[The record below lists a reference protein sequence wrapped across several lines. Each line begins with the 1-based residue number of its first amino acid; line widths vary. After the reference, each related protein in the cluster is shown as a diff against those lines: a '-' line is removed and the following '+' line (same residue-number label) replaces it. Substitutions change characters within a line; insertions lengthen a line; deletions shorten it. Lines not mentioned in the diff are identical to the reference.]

1 MNLNDKRTKGRH
13 NLTRQRMFEY
23 NKLMRIINNR
33 YSYIIKNNPNDVKLP
48 FRYIEK
54 TVGEYGRVAIYK
66 HPDYGVAAYKAVMA
80 GNLNIYGL
88 PNTYFLYTANGKN
101 MVSQVNADDENLL
114 IMTDTYMGTALSQIA
129 DRYADMLGK
138 IRETINTNVA
148 AMRTPFIVQAP
159 KERMLEVKL
168 ALEAVNEAP
177 EVVVDDNFDFAKTIN
192 VVELKT
198 ADNLETL
205 EVEYHNTLSRF
216 LEEIGFS
223 SVLIT
228 KKERLVSA
236 EADSNG
242 STLIAFDN
250 EAYESRVDF
259 VLGLKEKFGLEVQL
273 VKSNI
278 DILRDFGTTT
288 ETRPVVTEEE
298 ELNT

>member
-1 MNLNDKRTKGRH
+1 MNLNDKRLKNRQNLSRH
-13 NLTRQRMFEY
+13 KMFEY
-23 NKLMRIINNR
+23 NKLMRIVNNR
-33 YSYIIKNNPNDVKLP
+33 YSYIIKENPDKIVLP
-48 FRYIEK
+48 FRYVEK
-54 TVGEYGRVAIYK
+54 TVAESGRVAVYK
-66 HPDYGVAAYKAVMA
+66 HPDYGVAAYRAVMA

-101 MVSQVNADDENLL
+101 MVSQVQADDPDL
-114 IMTDTYMGTALSQIA
+114 IIMSDMYNGQALSLIA
-129 DRYADMLGK
+129 DRYAEMLGK
-138 IRETINTNVA
+138 IRETISTNIA

-159 KERMLEVKL
+159 KERMLEVRL
-168 ALEAVNEAP
+168 ALEAVNESP

-198 ADNLETL
+198 PDNLETL
-205 EVEYHNTLSRF
+205 EVEYHNTFSRF

-250 EAYESRVDF
+250 EAYESRVNF
-259 VLGLKEKFGLEVQL
+259 VLALKEKFNLDVEL

-278 DILRDFGTTT
+278 DILRDFGKTT
-288 ETRPVVTEEE
+288 ETRPIVTEEK
-298 ELNT
+298 ELQ

>member
-1 MNLNDKRTKGRH
+1 MNLNDKRIKNRQVLSRH
-13 NLTRQRMFEY
+13 KMFEY
-23 NKLMRIINNR
+23 NKLMRIVKNR
-33 YSYIIKNNPNDVKLP
+33 YSYIIKDNPDKIVLP
-48 FRYIEK
+48 FRYVEK
-54 TVGEYGRVAIYK
+54 TVAESGRVAIYK
-66 HPDYGVAAYKAVMA
+66 HPDYGVAAYRAVMA

-88 PNTYFLYTANGKN
+88 PNTYFLFTANGKN
-101 MVSQVNADDENLL
+101 MVSQVNADDENLI
-114 IMTDTYMGTALSQIA
+114 IMSDMYNGEALSLIA
-129 DRYADMLGK
+129 DRYAEMLGR
-138 IRETINTNVA
+138 IRETISTNIA

-159 KERMLEVKL
+159 KERMLEVRL
-168 ALEAVNEAP
+168 ALEAVNESP

-198 ADNLETL
+198 PDNLETL
-205 EVEYHNTLSRF
+205 EVEYHNTFSRF

-250 EAYESRVDF
+250 EAYESRVNF
-259 VLGLKEKFGLEVQL
+259 VLELKEKFNLDVEL

-278 DILRDFGTTT
+278 DILRDFGKTT
-288 ETRPVVTEEE
+288 ETRPIVTEEK
-298 ELNT
+298 ELQ

>member
-1 MNLNDKRTKGRH
+1 MNLNDKRIKNRQVLSRH
-13 NLTRQRMFEY
+13 KMFEY
-23 NKLMRIINNR
+23 NKLMRIVKNR
-33 YSYIIKNNPNDVKLP
+33 YSYIIKDNPDKIVLP
-48 FRYIEK
+48 FRYVEK
-54 TVGEYGRVAIYK
+54 TVAESGRVAIYK
-66 HPDYGVAAYKAVMA
+66 HPDYGVAAYRAVMA
-80 GNLNIYGL
+80 GNINIYGL

-101 MVSQVNADDENLL
+101 MVSQVNADDENLI
-114 IMTDTYMGTALSQIA
+114 IMSDMYNGEALSLIA
-129 DRYADMLGK
+129 DRYAEMLGK
-138 IRETINTNVA
+138 IRETISTNIA

-159 KERMLEVKL
+159 KERMLEVRL
-168 ALEAVNEAP
+168 ALEAVNESP

-198 ADNLETL
+198 PDNLETL
-205 EVEYHNTLSRF
+205 EVEYHNTFSRF

-250 EAYESRVDF
+250 EAYESRVNF
-259 VLGLKEKFGLEVQL
+259 VLELKEKFNLDVEL

-278 DILRDFGTTT
+278 DILRDFGKTT
-288 ETRPVVTEEE
+288 ETRPIVTEEK
-298 ELNT
+298 ELQ

>member
-1 MNLNDKRTKGRH
+1 MNLNDKRIKNRQALSRH
-13 NLTRQRMFEY
+13 KMFEY
-23 NKLMRIINNR
+23 NKLMRIVKNR
-33 YSYIIKNNPNDVKLP
+33 YSYIIKDNPDKIVLP
-48 FRYIEK
+48 FRYVEK
-54 TVGEYGRVAIYK
+54 TVAESGRVAIYK
-66 HPDYGVAAYKAVMA
+66 HPDYGVAAYRAVMA

-101 MVSQVNADDENLL
+101 MVSQVNADDENLI
-114 IMTDTYMGTALSQIA
+114 IMSDMYNGEALSLIA
-129 DRYADMLGK
+129 DRYAEMLGK
-138 IRETINTNVA
+138 IRETISTNIA

-159 KERMLEVKL
+159 KERMLEVRL

-192 VVELKT
+192 VVELNT
-198 ADNLETL
+198 PDNLEAL
-205 EVEYHNTLSRF
+205 EVEYHNTFSRF

-250 EAYESRVDF
+250 EAYESRVNF
-259 VLGLKEKFGLEVQL
+259 VLALKEKFNLDVEL

-278 DILRDFGTTT
+278 DILRDFGKTT
-288 ETRPVVTEEE
+288 ETRPIVTEEK
-298 ELNT
+298 ELQ

>member
-1 MNLNDKRTKGRH
+1 MNLNDKRIKNRQALSRH
-13 NLTRQRMFEY
+13 KMFEY
-23 NKLMRIINNR
+23 KKLMRIVKNR
-33 YSYIIKNNPNDVKLP
+33 YSYIIKDNPDKIVLP
-48 FRYIEK
+48 FRYVEK
-54 TVGEYGRVAIYK
+54 TVAESGRVAIYK
-66 HPDYGVAAYKAVMA
+66 HPDYGVAAYRAVMA

-101 MVSQVNADDENLL
+101 MVSQVNADDENLI
-114 IMTDTYMGTALSQIA
+114 IMSDMYNGEALSLIA
-129 DRYADMLGK
+129 DRYAEMLGK
-138 IRETINTNVA
+138 IRETISTNIA
-148 AMRTPFIVQAP
+148 AMRTPFIVEAP
-159 KERMLEVKL
+159 KERMLEVRL
-168 ALEAVNEAP
+168 ALEAVNESP

-198 ADNLETL
+198 PDNLETL
-205 EVEYHNTLSRF
+205 EVEYHNTFSRF

-250 EAYESRVDF
+250 EAYESRVNF
-259 VLGLKEKFGLEVQL
+259 VLELKEKFNLDVEL

-278 DILRDFGTTT
+278 DILRDFGKTT
-288 ETRPVVTEEE
+288 ETRPIVTEEK
-298 ELNT
+298 ELQ

>member
-1 MNLNDKRTKGRH
+1 MNLNDKRIKNRQVLSRH
-13 NLTRQRMFEY
+13 KMFEY
-23 NKLMRIINNR
+23 NKLMRIVKNR
-33 YSYIIKNNPNDVKLP
+33 YSYIIKDNPDKIVLP
-48 FRYIEK
+48 FRYVEK
-54 TVGEYGRVAIYK
+54 TVAESGRVAIYK
-66 HPDYGVAAYKAVMA
+66 HPDYGVAAYRAVMA

-101 MVSQVNADDENLL
+101 MVSQVNADDENLI
-114 IMTDTYMGTALSQIA
+114 IMSDMYNGEALSLIA
-129 DRYADMLGK
+129 DRYAEMLGK
-138 IRETINTNVA
+138 IRETISTNIA

-159 KERMLEVKL
+159 KERMLEVRL
-168 ALEAVNEAP
+168 ALEAVNESP

-198 ADNLETL
+198 PDNLETL
-205 EVEYHNTLSRF
+205 EVEYHNTFSRF

-250 EAYESRVDF
+250 EAYESRVNF
-259 VLGLKEKFGLEVQL
+259 VLELKEKFNLDVEL

-278 DILRDFGTTT
+278 DILRDFGKTT
-288 ETRPVVTEEE
+288 ETRPIVTEEK
-298 ELNT
+298 ELQ

>member
-1 MNLNDKRTKGRH
+1 MNLNDKRIKNRQVLSRH
-13 NLTRQRMFEY
+13 KMFEY
-23 NKLMRIINNR
+23 NKLMRIVKNR
-33 YSYIIKNNPNDVKLP
+33 YSYIIKDNPDKIVLP
-48 FRYIEK
+48 FRYVEK
-54 TVGEYGRVAIYK
+54 TVAESGRVAIYK
-66 HPDYGVAAYKAVMA
+66 HPDYGVAAYRAAMA
-80 GNLNIYGL
+80 GNINIYGL

-101 MVSQVNADDENLL
+101 MVSQVNADDKNLI
-114 IMTDTYMGTALSQIA
+114 IMTDMYNGEALSLIA
-129 DRYADMLGK
+129 DRYAEMLGR
-138 IRETINTNVA
+138 IRETISTNIA

-159 KERMLEVKL
+159 KERMLEVRL
-168 ALEAVNEAP
+168 ALEAVNESP

-198 ADNLETL
+198 PDNLETL
-205 EVEYHNTLSRF
+205 EVEYHNTFSRF

-250 EAYESRVDF
+250 EAYESRVNF
-259 VLGLKEKFGLEVQL
+259 VLELKEKFNLDVEL

-278 DILRDFGTTT
+278 DILRDFGKTT
-288 ETRPVVTEEE
+288 ETRPIVTEEK
-298 ELNT
+298 ELQ

>member
-1 MNLNDKRTKGRH
+1 MNLNDKRVKNRKALSRH
-13 NLTRQRMFEY
+13 RQAEY
-23 NKLMRIINNR
+23 TKLMRLINNR
-33 YSYIIKNNPNDVKLP
+33 YSYVIKEKPEGVNIP

-88 PNTYFLYTANGKN
+88 PNKYFLYTANGRN
-101 MVSQVNADDENLL
+101 NVAQVDVDNPDLL
-114 IMTDTYMGTALSQIA
+114 ILTDNFNGWPLSQIA
-129 DRYADMLGK
+129 ERYAEMLGK
-138 IRETINTNVA
+138 IRETISTNIV
-148 AMRTPFIVQAP
+148 AMRTPYIIQAP
-159 KERMLEVKL
+159 KERTLEVKL
-168 ALEAVNEAP
+168 ALEAINEAP
-177 EVVVDDNFDFAKTIN
+177 EVIVDDNFDFAKTIN

-198 ADNLETL
+198 PDNLETL

-236 EADSNG
+236 EADANG

-250 EAYESRVDF
+250 EAYEARVNF
-259 VLGLKEKFGLEVQL
+259 VLELEKKFGIKVDLI
-273 VKSNI
+273 KSNI
-278 DILRDFGTTT
+278 DILRDFGKTT
-288 ETRPVVTEEE
+288 ETRPVVTEEK
-298 ELNT
+298 ELQ

>member
-1 MNLNDKRTKGRH
+1 
-13 NLTRQRMFEY
+13 
-23 NKLMRIINNR
+23 MRIVKNR
-33 YSYIIKNNPNDVKLP
+33 YSYIIKDNPDKIVLP
-48 FRYIEK
+48 FRYVEK
-54 TVGEYGRVAIYK
+54 TVAESGRVAIYK
-66 HPDYGVAAYKAVMA
+66 HPDYGVAAYRAVMA

-101 MVSQVNADDENLL
+101 MVSQVNADDENLI
-114 IMTDTYMGTALSQIA
+114 IMSDMYNGEALSLIA
-129 DRYADMLGK
+129 DRYAEMLGK
-138 IRETINTNVA
+138 IRETISTNIA

-159 KERMLEVKL
+159 KERMLEVRL
-168 ALEAVNEAP
+168 ALEAVNESP

-198 ADNLETL
+198 PDNLETL
-205 EVEYHNTLSRF
+205 EVEYHNTFSRF

-250 EAYESRVDF
+250 EAYESRVNF
-259 VLGLKEKFGLEVQL
+259 VLELKEKFNLDVEL

-278 DILRDFGTTT
+278 DILRDFGKTT
-288 ETRPVVTEEE
+288 ETRPIVTEEK
-298 ELNT
+298 ELQ

>member
-1 MNLNDKRTKGRH
+1 MNLNDKRIKNRQVLSRH
-13 NLTRQRMFEY
+13 KMFEY
-23 NKLMRIINNR
+23 NKLMRIVKNR
-33 YSYIIKNNPNDVKLP
+33 YSYIIKDNPDKIVLP
-48 FRYIEK
+48 FRYVEK
-54 TVGEYGRVAIYK
+54 TVAESGRVAIYK
-66 HPDYGVAAYKAVMA
+66 HHDYGVAAYRAVMA

-101 MVSQVNADDENLL
+101 MVSQVNADDKNLI
-114 IMTDTYMGTALSQIA
+114 IMSDMYNGEALSLIA
-129 DRYADMLGK
+129 DRYAEMLGR
-138 IRETINTNVA
+138 IRETISTNIA

-159 KERMLEVKL
+159 KERMLEVRL
-168 ALEAVNEAP
+168 ALEAVNESP

-198 ADNLETL
+198 PDNLETL
-205 EVEYHNTLSRF
+205 EVEYHNIFSRF

-250 EAYESRVDF
+250 EAYESRVNF
-259 VLGLKEKFGLEVQL
+259 VLELKKKFNLDVEL

-278 DILRDFGTTT
+278 DILRDFGKTT
-288 ETRPVVTEEE
+288 ETRPIVTEEK
-298 ELNT
+298 ELQ

>member
-1 MNLNDKRTKGRH
+1 MNLNDKRTKNRQ
-13 NLTRQRMFEY
+13 NLTRQKLFEY
-23 NKLMRIINNR
+23 NKLMRIVNNR
-33 YSYIIKNNPNDVKLP
+33 YSYIIKDNPDKINLP

-54 TVGEYGRVAIYK
+54 TVADYGRVAIYK

-88 PNTYFLYTANGKN
+88 PNTYFLYTANGRN
-101 MVSQVNADDENLL
+101 MVSQVNADDPDLI
-114 IMTDTYMGTALSQIA
+114 IMTDTYLGTPLSQIA
-129 DRYADMLGK
+129 DRYAEMLGK
-138 IRETINTNVA
+138 IRETISTNVA

-159 KERMLEVKL
+159 KERMLEVRL

-198 ADNLETL
+198 PDNLETL
-205 EVEYHNTLSRF
+205 EVEYHNTFSRF

-236 EADSNG
+236 EADANG

-250 EAYESRVDF
+250 EAYESRVNF
-259 VLGLKEKFGLEVQL
+259 VLALKEKFNLDVEL

-278 DILRDFGTTT
+278 DILRDFGKTT
-288 ETRPVVTEEE
+288 ETRPVVTEEK
-298 ELNT
+298 ELQ

>member
-1 MNLNDKRTKGRH
+1 MNLNDKRIKNRQVLSRH
-13 NLTRQRMFEY
+13 KMFEY
-23 NKLMRIINNR
+23 NKLMRIVKNR
-33 YSYIIKNNPNDVKLP
+33 YSYIIKDNPDKIVLP
-48 FRYIEK
+48 FRYVEK
-54 TVGEYGRVAIYK
+54 TVAESGRVAIYK
-66 HPDYGVAAYKAVMA
+66 HPDYGVAAYRAVMA
-80 GNLNIYGL
+80 GNINIYGL

-101 MVSQVNADDENLL
+101 MVSQVNADDENLI
-114 IMTDTYMGTALSQIA
+114 IMSDMYTGEALSLIA
-129 DRYADMLGK
+129 DRYAEMLGK
-138 IRETINTNVA
+138 IRETISTNIA

-159 KERMLEVKL
+159 KERMLEVRL
-168 ALEAVNEAP
+168 ALEAVNESP

-198 ADNLETL
+198 PDNLETL
-205 EVEYHNTLSRF
+205 EVEYHNTFSRF

-250 EAYESRVDF
+250 EAYESRVNF
-259 VLGLKEKFGLEVQL
+259 VLELKEKFNLDVEL

-278 DILRDFGTTT
+278 DILRDFGKTT
-288 ETRPVVTEEE
+288 ETRPIVTEEK
-298 ELNT
+298 ELQ

>member
-1 MNLNDKRTKGRH
+1 
-13 NLTRQRMFEY
+13 MFEY
-23 NKLMRIINNR
+23 NKLMRIVKNR
-33 YSYIIKNNPNDVKLP
+33 YSYIIKDNPDKIVLP
-48 FRYIEK
+48 FRYVEK
-54 TVGEYGRVAIYK
+54 TVAESGRVAIYK
-66 HPDYGVAAYKAVMA
+66 HPDYGVAAYRAVMA

-88 PNTYFLYTANGKN
+88 PNTYFLFTANGKN
-101 MVSQVNADDENLL
+101 MVSQVNADDENLI
-114 IMTDTYMGTALSQIA
+114 IMSDMYNGEALSLIA
-129 DRYADMLGK
+129 DRYAEMLGR
-138 IRETINTNVA
+138 IRETISTNIA

-159 KERMLEVKL
+159 KERMLEVRL
-168 ALEAVNEAP
+168 ALEAVNESP

-198 ADNLETL
+198 PDNLETL
-205 EVEYHNTLSRF
+205 EVEYHNTFSRF

-250 EAYESRVDF
+250 EAYESRVNF
-259 VLGLKEKFGLEVQL
+259 VLELKEKFNLDVEL

-278 DILRDFGTTT
+278 DILRDFGKTT
-288 ETRPVVTEEE
+288 ETRPIVTEEK
-298 ELNT
+298 ELQ

>member
-1 MNLNDKRTKGRH
+1 MNLNDKRIKNRQVLSRH
-13 NLTRQRMFEY
+13 KMFEY
-23 NKLMRIINNR
+23 NKLMRIVKNR
-33 YSYIIKNNPNDVKLP
+33 YSYIIKDNPDKIVLP
-48 FRYIEK
+48 FRYVEK
-54 TVGEYGRVAIYK
+54 TVAESGRVAIYK
-66 HPDYGVAAYKAVMA
+66 HPDYGVAAYRAVMA

-101 MVSQVNADDENLL
+101 MVSQVNADDKNLI
-114 IMTDTYMGTALSQIA
+114 IMSDMYNGEALSLIA
-129 DRYADMLGK
+129 DRYAEMLGR
-138 IRETINTNVA
+138 IRETISTNIA

-159 KERMLEVKL
+159 KERMLEVRL
-168 ALEAVNEAP
+168 ALEAVNESP

-198 ADNLETL
+198 PDNLETL
-205 EVEYHNTLSRF
+205 EVEYHNTFSRF

-250 EAYESRVDF
+250 EAYESRVNF
-259 VLGLKEKFGLEVQL
+259 VLELKEKFNLDVEL

-278 DILRDFGTTT
+278 DILRDFGKTT
-288 ETRPVVTEEE
+288 ETRPIVTEEK
-298 ELNT
+298 ELQ